1 MRRPGV
7 KFDVDGGRAGVPDPR
22 RSGSTGKPL
31 VYLDNANTTQKP
43 KRCSRRSTTSTATR
57 TPTSTAPRTCS
68 RERATA
74 AYEGARAK
82 IARFIGARETGEIVL
97 TKGCTDSLNLVAQSF
112 ARPRLKPGDEI
123 LVTWLEHHSN
133 IVPWQL
139 VAQLTGAKLHVVPIT
154 DERRAQP
161 RRVRAALLGAHASS
175 SRSPTSR
182 TRSAR
187 SLPVREIVE
196 LAHDRGVP
204 VIVDGA
210 QSAAH
215 MPVDVQ
221 AIGCDFFAFSSHKM
235 YGPTG
240 SGALYGKRRWLD
252 EMPPCQG
259 GGDMIS
265 SVSFEESTWAPVPHK
280 FEAGTPNIAGVVG
293 FGAAVDFLRR
303 FDLAEIAAHE
313 HDLLEYAHGAP
324 APRSPGCAS
333 SATAARKSGVLS
345 FVMDGIHPHDIGTV
359 LDQAGVAIRTGQH
372 CAQPVMDRYGIPA
385 TARISFGLYNTRADV
400 DAAIAA
406 APRRPQAVRLSSTW
420 MRSASSTRTSSS
432 TTTASRGTAA
442 RCRRRR
448 RRRPATTRSA
458 ATASRCS

>member
-1 MRRPGV
+1 MSPDGAHAPARV
-7 KFDVDGGRAGVPDPR
+7 KFDVESAR
-22 RSGSTGKPL
+22 REFPILEERIHDRPL

-43 KRCSRRSTTSTATR
+43 KQVLERLDEFYRHQNANIHRATHQL
-57 TPTSTAPRTCS
+57 S
-68 RERATA
+68 ERATA

-139 VAQLTGAKLHVVPIT
+139 VAQVTGAKLHVVPI
-154 DERRAQP
+154 DESGDLSIEDFEKHLTGRTKI
-161 RRVRAALLGAHASS
+161 VSVTHISNALG
-175 SRSPTSR
+175 TI
-182 TRSAR
+182 
-187 SLPVREIVE
+187 LPVREIVE

-265 SVSFEESTWAPVPHK
+265 TVSFEESTWAPVPHK

-303 FDLAEIAAHE
+303 YDLAEIAAHE
-313 HDLLEYAHGAP
+313 HDLLEYGTERLAEI
-324 APRSPGCAS
+324 PGLRIIG
-333 SATAARKSGVLS
+333 TAARKSGVLS
-345 FVMDGIHPHDIGTV
+345 FVMEGIHPHDVGTV

-385 TARISFGLYNTRADV
+385 TARISFGLYNTRADI
-400 DAAIAA
+400 DAAI
-406 APRRPQAVRLSSTW
+406 PPLHDVRKLF
-420 MRSASSTRTSSS
+420 
-432 TTTASRGTAA
+432 G
-442 RCRRRR
+442 
-448 RRRPATTRSA
+448 
-458 ATASRCS
+458 

>member
-1 MRRPGV
+1 MSV
-7 KFDVDGGRAGVPDPR
+7 THV
-22 RSGSTGKPL
+22 S
-31 VYLDNANTTQKP
+31 NA
-43 KRCSRRSTTSTATR
+43 
-57 TPTSTAPRTCS
+57 
-68 RERATA
+68 
-74 AYEGARAK
+74 
-82 IARFIGARETGEIVL
+82 
-97 TKGCTDSLNLVAQSF
+97 
-112 ARPRLKPGDEI
+112 
-123 LVTWLEHHSN
+123 
-133 IVPWQL
+133 
-139 VAQLTGAKLHVVPIT
+139 
-154 DERRAQP
+154 
-161 RRVRAALLGAHASS
+161 LG
-175 SRSPTSR
+175 TVM
-182 TRSAR
+182 
-187 SLPVREIVE
+187 PVREIVE

-265 SVSFEESTWAPVPHK
+265 TVSFEESTWAPVPHK

-303 FDLAEIAAHE
+303 FDLAEVAAHE
-313 HDLLEYAHGAP
+313 HDLLEYAHRAP
-324 APRSPGCAS
+324 GRDRRAAHHRHAPRARRAS
-333 SATAARKSGVLS
+333 LS

-385 TARISFGLYNTRADV
+385 TARISFGLYNTRADI
-400 DAAIAA
+400 DATIAA
-406 APRRPQAVRLSSTW
+406 AARRPEVVRLI
-420 MRSASSTRTSSS
+420 
-432 TTTASRGTAA
+432 G
-442 RCRRRR
+442 
-448 RRRPATTRSA
+448 
-458 ATASRCS
+458 

>member
-1 MRRPGV
+1 MSHDGAHAPVKV
-7 KFDVDGGRAGVPDPR
+7 KFDVDAVRREFPILEERIHGR
-22 RSGSTGKPL
+22 PL

-43 KRCSRRSTTSTATR
+43 KQVLAALDEFYRHQNANIHRATHQL
-57 TPTSTAPRTCS
+57 S
-68 RERATA
+68 ERATA

-82 IARFIGARETGEIVL
+82 VARFINARETGEVVL

-139 VAQLTGAKLHVVPIT
+139 VAQQTGARLHVVPIT
-154 DERRAQP
+154 DDGDVPLEEIERHLTARTKL
-161 RRVRAALLGAHASS
+161 VSVTHISNALG
-175 SRSPTSR
+175 TI
-182 TRSAR
+182 
-187 SLPVREIVE
+187 LPVRQIVE
-196 LAHDRGVP
+196 LAHDLGVP
-204 VIVDGA
+204 TVVDGA

-215 MPVDVQ
+215 VPVDVQ

-252 EMPPCQG
+252 EMPPVQG

-265 SVSFEESTWAPVPHK
+265 TVSFEESTWAPVPHK

-293 FGAAVDFLRR
+293 FGAAVDFLRQY
-303 FDLAEIAAHE
+303 DLNDVAAHE
-313 HDLLEYAHGAP
+313 HDLVEYTTARFREIPGLRIIGT
-324 APRSPGCAS
+324 APRKA
-333 SATAARKSGVLS
+333 GVVS
-345 FVMDGIHPHDIGTV
+345 FVMDGIHPHDIGTG

-385 TARISFGLYNTRADV
+385 TARVSFGIYNTRADV
-400 DAAIAA
+400 DAVIQ
-406 APRRPQAVRLSSTW
+406 PLHEVRALF
-420 MRSASSTRTSSS
+420 
-432 TTTASRGTAA
+432 G
-442 RCRRRR
+442 
-448 RRRPATTRSA
+448 
-458 ATASRCS
+458 

>member
-1 MRRPGV
+1 MSHDGAHAPVKV
-7 KFDVDGGRAGVPDPR
+7 KFDVDAVRREFPILEERIHGR
-22 RSGSTGKPL
+22 PL

-43 KRCSRRSTTSTATR
+43 KQVLTALDEFYRHQNANIHRATHQL
-57 TPTSTAPRTCS
+57 S
-68 RERATA
+68 ERATA

-82 IARFIGARETGEIVL
+82 VARFINARETGEVVL

-139 VAQLTGAKLHVVPIT
+139 VAQQTGARLHVVPIT
-154 DERRAQP
+154 DEGDVPLEEIERHLTP
-161 RRVRAALLGAHASS
+161 RTKVVSVTHISNALG
-175 SRSPTSR
+175 TI
-182 TRSAR
+182 
-187 SLPVREIVE
+187 LPVRQIVE
-196 LAHDRGVP
+196 LAHDLGVP
-204 VIVDGA
+204 TVIDGA

-215 MPVDVQ
+215 VPVDVQ

-252 EMPPCQG
+252 EMPPVQG

-265 SVSFEESTWAPVPHK
+265 TVSFEESTWAPVPHK

-293 FGAAVDFLRR
+293 FGAAVDFLRQY
-303 FDLAEIAAHE
+303 DLNEVAAHE
-313 HDLLEYAHGAP
+313 HDLVEYTTA
-324 APRSPGCAS
+324 RFREIPGLRIIG
-333 SATAARKSGVLS
+333 TAARKAGVVS
-345 FVMDGIHPHDIGTV
+345 FVMDGIHPHDIGTG

-385 TARISFGLYNTRADV
+385 TARVSFGIYNTRADV
-400 DAAIAA
+400 DAVIG
-406 APRRPQAVRLSSTW
+406 PLHEVRALF
-420 MRSASSTRTSSS
+420 
-432 TTTASRGTAA
+432 G
-442 RCRRRR
+442 
-448 RRRPATTRSA
+448 
-458 ATASRCS
+458 